1 MGGHSPVNSEN
12 KVLLQIYVL
21 ENVNM
26 TCFFPYFAKHKSYQ
40 CYSLLYHLWCLQIIV
55 REKM

>member
-26 TCFFPYFAKHKSYQ
+26 TCFFSIFRKA
-40 CYSLLYHLWCLQIIV
+40 
-55 REKM
+55 

>member
-26 TCFFPYFAKHKSYQ
+26 TCFFRISQ
-40 CYSLLYHLWCLQIIV
+40 SIRVINVTLCYTAYGAY
-55 REKM
+55 K